1 MTAGRS
7 RSEVTESLFDKFDIG
22 LAVSSYQKAD
32 AITGYTKVVI
42 QISDDVEY
50 AAGSN
55 IGRTLTLSCPWGTQ
69 AMAEDLLASIT
80 GQEYQ
85 PYTAE
90 DAVLDPAAEIGD
102 ALRVGEVYGGIYD
115 VSSTFGADI
124 RTNVSAPGEEEVD
137 ESAPF
142 KSATDRKIERQYAEM
157 KSTFTIQQDQIAAKV
172 SKSGG
177 DSSSFGWELDE
188 KSWVLKSNGSTV
200 LSANKDGV
208 EVKGI
213 IRATGGEIGGFT
225 INSNSITFNGQT
237 WGGDVSRGAYFGS
250 SGLQLGKNFKV
261 DMQGRVTASDGE
273 FTGTVHAGKISYG
286 DNSGYFSGSGLSGSS
301 VTNAKMSSGV
311 NTSLGYADY
320 ANGVFNGYNTA
331 REIACEQLSAEEVL
345 LGGLKLNTQIINYT
359 DGSGATQVLN
369 VVTWDRGGS
378 GG

>member
-1 MTAGRS
+1 M
-7 RSEVTESLFDKFDIG
+7 FDKFDIG

-32 AITGYTKVVI
+32 ALTGYTKVVI

-50 AAGSN
+50 AAGNN

-69 AMAEDLLASIT
+69 AMAENLLASIT

-115 VSSTFGADI
+115 VSSTFGTDI

-142 KSATDRKIERQYAEM
+142 KSAADRKIERQYAEM

-188 KSWVLKSNGSTV
+188 KSWILKSNGSTV

-286 DNSGYFSGSGLSGSS
+286 DNSGGYLNGAGLSSAS
-301 VTNAKMSSGV
+301 VGTGVFTSGV
-311 NTSLGYADY
+311 NTSLAYADY
-320 ANGVFNGYNTA
+320 SDGVFKGYNTA
-331 REIACEQLSAEEVL
+331 PQIACTQMSAKEVL
-345 LGGLKLNTQIINYT
+345 MDGMKLGMQTITYKDSTNESHSI
-359 DGSGATQVLN
+359 N
-369 VVTWDRGGS
+369 VVTWSRGGP
-378 GG
+378 G